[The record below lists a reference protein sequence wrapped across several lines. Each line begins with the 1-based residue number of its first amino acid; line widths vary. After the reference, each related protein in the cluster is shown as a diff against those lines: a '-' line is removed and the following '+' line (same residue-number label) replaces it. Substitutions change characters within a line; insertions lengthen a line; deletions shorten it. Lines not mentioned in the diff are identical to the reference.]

1 MSESL
6 STWKAL
12 LEPDRAPLLESLA
25 SGDPTDVGL
34 IARLRKQWSAEE
46 VRAAVELTRARAKAR
61 SKFVDGERW
70 LADVDGVEQATDDR
84 LAHYKAQRFR
94 DAGVPAI
101 VDLCSGIGA
110 DLRALGR
117 VAPTVGFELDSVR
130 AWMAEVNSEQP
141 CRVCDVVTLDPRDF
155 DPGTAFHF
163 DPARRRE
170 AQGGGPARRLHALAD
185 YQPGIEVLDRW
196 REVHPDGAIKLGPG
210 VEREQVPVDGAAT
223 LEFVEVEGELRQA
236 IAWYGALA
244 STEARRA
251 TLLVGDETHQ
261 LAGVP
266 ASPKSLGAGDS
277 LGGRLYLPPAALER
291 AELVGAVAAEHDLRE
306 IAPGL
311 GLLTGSGSVPQTPWA
326 RAFEVHDVIAWRTR
340 TIERALEALD
350 AGPVTFRTR
359 GGVTLDPKLA
369 RRFSKRAA
377 RAFTVFAFRRGR
389 SEVAVITTVADGD

>member
-34 IARLRKQWSAEE
+34 IARLRKRWSAED
-46 VRAAVELTRARAKAR
+46 VRAAAELTRARAKAR
-61 SKFVDGERW
+61 SKFSDGNDW
-70 LADVDGVEQATDDR
+70 VADVAGVEQATDER
-84 LAHYKAQRFR
+84 LAHYKAEWFR
-94 DAGVPAI
+94 AAGIPAI
-101 VDLCSGIGA
+101 VDLCSGVGG

-117 VAPTVGFELDSVR
+117 VAPTVGFELDPVR
-130 AWMAEVNSEQP
+130 AWMAEVNSERP
-141 CRVCDVVTLDPRDF
+141 CRACDVVTLDPRDF

-163 DPARRRE
+163 DPARRQE
-170 AQGGGPARRLHALAD
+170 AKKGGAARRLRALAD
-185 YQPGIEVLDRW
+185 YQPGIDVVDRW

-210 VEREQVPVDGAAT
+210 IEREQVPVDGQAT
-223 LEFVEVEGELRQA
+223 LEFVEVDGELRQA

-244 STEARRA
+244 SAEARRA
-251 TLLVGDETHQ
+251 TLLVGDDVHQ
-261 LAGVP
+261 LAGV
-266 ASPKSLGAGDS
+266 ACAPKSLADDAS
-277 LGGRLYLPPAALER
+277 LGERLYLPPAALER
-291 AELVGAVAAEHDLRE
+291 AELVGLVANDHDLRE

-311 GLLTGSGSVPQTPWA
+311 GLLTGSSSFAPTPWLC
-326 RAFEVHDVIAWRTR
+326 AFDVHDIIAWRVR
-340 TIERALEALD
+340 TIERALEAVD

-389 SEVAVITTVADGD
+389 SEVAVITTEA